1 MSADGQAWDAAGLEA
16 GAKTKTEEEDLR
28 WYAVHTRARHE
39 KMVAERLHELGFA
52 TFLPLVKETRR
63 WSDRKKVVEFPLFGC
78 YVFVRFALS
87 NQKRLRVCQTDGVLQ
102 IVGVKGQGIAIPDEQ
117 IEAVRALLNGDLAW
131 SNHPFLKIGQR
142 VRIRGGALQGVE
154 GVLLSRNG
162 DRTLIISI
170 DAIQRSLAVSVE
182 GYRVEP
188 V

>member
-1 MSADGQAWDAAGLEA
+1 MSASGEQWGAKPLEA
-16 GAKTKTEEEDLR
+16 GTEPKTDGPR

-39 KMVAERLHELGFA
+39 KMVAERLQELGFT

-78 YVFVRFALS
+78 YVFVRFAAS
-87 NQKRLRVCQTDGVLQ
+87 NPQRLRLCQTDGVLR

-117 IEAVRALLNGDLAW
+117 VDAVRAVLSGSLAW

-142 VRIRGGALQGVE
+142 VRICGGALEGVE
-154 GVLLSRNG
+154 GVLTSRNG
-162 DRTLIISI
+162 DKTLIISV
-170 DAIQRSLAVSVE
+170 DAIQRSIAVSVE

-188 V
+188 VSR

>member
-1 MSADGQAWDAAGLEA
+1 MSANGQAWDAGLEA
-16 GAKTKTEEEDLR
+16 VTQPETEDLR

-63 WSDRKKVVEFPLFGC
+63 WSDRKKVVELPLFGC
-78 YVFVRFALS
+78 YVFVRFVPT

-102 IVGVKGQGIAIPDEQ
+102 IVGVKGQGVAIPDEQ

-142 VRIRGGALQGVE
+142 VRICGGALQGVE